1 MNVTKNL
8 IGAAVLVAL
17 AGVGCSTPAY
27 QPLGEDV
34 GASGGDVGYRS
45 KLVSRD
51 EMLVYYRGK
60 QGMSLGD
67 AVELAKVRAAE
78 LARAEGHD
86 RFTVVDA
93 DREVEKEVDYVPA
106 YGVGYGP
113 GGVYGP
119 TGSFGTLADYDG
131 YSTGYV
137 DVDRYPEVVLRV
149 RLGDGPDALAVDE
162 VLTAARL
169 GNPHYPPTE

>member
-86 RFTVVDA
+86 RFTVVNA

-113 GGVYGP
+113 AASTARPAASGRSP
-119 TGSFGTLADYDG
+119 TTTATRPAT
-131 YSTGYV
+131 STS
-137 DVDRYPEVVLRV
+137 
-149 RLGDGPDALAVDE
+149 
-162 VLTAARL
+162 TATPRSSCASVSATA
-169 GNPHYPPTE
+169 PTRWPSTRC